1 MVSRRKGPLRAWR
14 IADKRHP
21 IFDGTGAR
29 IYGARWNSPGREVI
43 YASASYGC
51 AILERLVHAGI
62 GAVPRNQASVL
73 IEIPKIDIEE
83 VGQDD
88 VRGWDHA
95 DFVASRAY
103 GDLWVAEKRSAVL
116 LVPSIVARGDLN
128 VLINPAHPD
137 FRKIRCGEPEL
148 VIWDVRL
155 FRK

>member
-1 MVSRRKGPLRAWR
+1 MVSRRKGPLRAYR

-51 AILERLVHAGI
+51 AMLERLVHAGI
-62 GAVPRNQASVL
+62 GAVPRNQTSVL
-73 IEIPKIDIEE
+73 IEIPKIYIEE
-83 VGQDD
+83 VGEDD

-95 DFVASRAY
+95 DFVASRGY

-116 LVPSIVARGDLN
+116 LVPSIVARGERN

-137 FRKIRCGEPEL
+137 FRKIRCGDPEL
-148 VIWDVRL
+148 VIWDERL
-155 FRK
+155 FGK